1 MIIGFTLFCL
11 GLASIMLSNVVDW
24 FIVIA
29 DILLPLGG
37 CIVYVL
43 QFCLFPNFKY
53 LGAISSCAF
62 ATSTLILQLIAYI
75 N

>member
-1 MIIGFTLFCL
+1 MSFETIMIIGFTLFCL

-43 QFCLFPNFKY
+43 
-53 LGAISSCAF
+53 
-62 ATSTLILQLIAYI
+62 
-75 N
+75 